1 MVRVLLTGGNGFV
14 ASHILDALLNH
25 GHSVTITV
33 RSREKGNQVL
43 TRYKNTTK
51 AEIAVCVIPDFT
63 TPGAFD
69 ECLQSSTSLD
79 TVMHVASPFYYS
91 ATDIKRELLD
101 PSIIGTTS
109 LLTAVCDHAP
119 SVKTVI
125 LTSSFAAILNSYKPN
140 TIPQH
145 TYTESDWNPL
155 TMDDAFQ
162 NTLNGYRA
170 SKLFAE
176 RAAWDL
182 MDTRKPTFSLT
193 TICPTLAFGPVIQP
207 LSCMDEINV
216 SSQRI
221 YNFISGAFK
230 SQIPDTGVSFFLWI
244 DVRDLALAHVKAME
258 AQLTARENRRY
269 LLTEGYFTNQDICKI
284 IGRWFPE
291 YQDALPSCGGGD
303 GGYPKEGVYG
313 FDNSRATE
321 ELGLRYRTLEE
332 SVVDTVRS
340 LKDVQ
345 QKVTRLQELM

>member
-14 ASHILDALLNH
+14 ASHILDALLSN
-25 GHSVTITV
+25 GHSITITV
-33 RSREKGNQVL
+33 RSKEKGDQVL
-43 TRYKNTTK
+43 ARYKNTTK

-63 TPGAFD
+63 AHGAFD

-79 TVMHVASPFYYS
+79 VVMHVASPFYYS

-101 PSIIGTTS
+101 PSIVGTTS

-182 MDTRKPTFSLT
+182 MDARKPAFSLT

-207 LSCMDEINV
+207 LSCLEEINI

-221 YNFISGAFK
+221 YNFISGAYK

-244 DVRDLALAHVKAME
+244 DVRDLAVAHVKAME
-258 AQLTARENRRY
+258 AQLTARGNRRY

-284 IGRWFPE
+284 IGRLFPE
-291 YQDALPSCGGGD
+291 YQDALPSCEGEA

-313 FDNSRATE
+313 FNNSRATE

-340 LKDVQ
+340 FKDVQ
-345 QKVTRLQELM
+345 RELARLVRN

>member
-1 MVRVLLTGGNGFV
+1 MVRVLLTGGNGFI
-14 ASHILDALLNH
+14 ASHILDVLLNN

-33 RSREKGNQVL
+33 RTKEKGDRVL
-43 TRYKNTTK
+43 ARCKNSTK
-51 AEIAVCVIPDFT
+51 AEISVFVIPDFT
-63 TPGAFD
+63 TRGAFD
-69 ECLQSSTSLD
+69 ECLQSNTSFD
-79 TVMHVASPFYYS
+79 AVMHVASPFHYS

-101 PSIIGTTS
+101 PSIDGTTS

-207 LSCMDEINV
+207 LSCMDEINI
-216 SSQRI
+216 SSRRI

-230 SQIPDTGVSFFLWI
+230 SQIPVTGVSFFLWI
-244 DVRDLALAHVKAME
+244 DVRDLALAHMNAME

-291 YQDALPSCGGGD
+291 YQDALPSCEGEG

-313 FDNSRATE
+313 FDNTRATE

-345 QKVTRLQELM
+345 RKVTRLPRN